1 MSGMSAPLGFGF
13 GARYMTDQ
21 TMKFTG
27 EGTVVAVR
35 MQTTDYE
42 FSDVADIGFSV
53 SVSGTALSG
62 QAGYTDYPI
71 IPQPI
76 VVETPSRRGGNP
88 ETQLQL
94 NRTTMQVSHTWVLS
108 QMDLFSFQ
116 NPMSVFRDP
125 RVIGVVYAGEL
136 TSVES
141 IWPEHAGGQV
151 ISWNITVV
159 GGEINVTG

>member
-53 SVSGTALSG
+53 SVSGRHYLDKLVTL
-62 QAGYTDYPI
+62 TI
-71 IPQPI
+71 
-76 VVETPSRRGGNP
+76 
-88 ETQLQL
+88 QLFHNL
-94 NRTTMQVSHTWVLS
+94 
-108 QMDLFSFQ
+108 
-116 NPMSVFRDP
+116 
-125 RVIGVVYAGEL
+125 
-136 TSVES
+136 
-141 IWPEHAGGQV
+141 
-151 ISWNITVV
+151 
-159 GGEINVTG
+159 